1 MRIAFINALSEL
13 AKKDQRILLLTSDLG
28 YLVVEPFIELFPDR
42 FINVG
47 VAEQNMIGIA
57 TGLADAGYIP
67 FVYSIAPFVA
77 LRPFE
82 FIRNGPVYHQ
92 LPVRIVGVGQGVE
105 YGVNGNSHFG
115 IEDVGVL
122 RTQPGLTI
130 IAPADD
136 TQTKDAVEKTCY
148 LTGPV
153 YFRLSKDSFKIPE
166 LNRGF
171 ELGQTQQIG
180 AGKDVL
186 LISSGAITREAVQV
200 SQLLSKQGVF
210 STILVI
216 ASIAPPPVSDL
227 IEALSS
233 FKCVFTLESHY
244 ITGGIGSLVAEIVAD
259 HNLRVQVV
267 RLGFESIL
275 NNSLGSAAFLHDTHG
290 LSAEKITIRI
300 RKILENVQPHP

>member
-1 MRIAFINALSEL
+1 MRIAFINALVEL
-13 AKKDQRILLLTSDLG
+13 AKNDPRVLLLTSDLG
-28 YLVVEPFIELFPDR
+28 YLVVEPFVEHYPDR

-47 VAEQNMIGIA
+47 VAEQNMVGIA
-57 TGLADAGYIP
+57 TGLADAGLVP
-67 FVYSIAPFVA
+67 FIYSITPFAV

-105 YGVNGNSHFG
+105 YGLNGNSHFG
-115 IEDVGVL
+115 LEDVGVL

-136 TQTKDAVEKTCY
+136 TQTKDAVGKTSY
-148 LTGPV
+148 LAGPV
-153 YFRLSKDSFKIPE
+153 YFRLSKDSFEIPE
-166 LNRGF
+166 LNRSF

-186 LISSGAITREAVQV
+186 LISSGAITRAAIQV
-200 SQLLSKQGVF
+200 SQLLSEQGVF

-259 HNLRVQVV
+259 HNISVQIV
-267 RLGFESIL
+267 RLGFDSML
-275 NNSLGSAAFLHDTHG
+275 NNSLGSAAFLHDLHG
-290 LSAEKITIRI
+290 LSAEKIAIRI
-300 RKILENVQPHP
+300 KKVIENV